1 MSIKTR
7 LALLLGLLLLGFLA
21 VLLLLRTMESRGLAQ
36 MASDDRRS
44 RAQLLHHWIDLTDR
58 VLPQFVADAAQ
69 SEEFAGLL
77 AQAQTDTT
85 REKIE
90 ASLASSG
97 LSALWIVAPDGTPR
111 FSFGANG
118 NTGPFPLQPADFVQL
133 VAETPGP
140 RFFDRADGT
149 LTEFCVRRLTARP
162 PGAADWL
169 VAARK
174 WDDAQLRALAELADS
189 QVTLGG
195 PEETSHAATTPDTL
209 VIVRTLPDW
218 QGHPLQ
224 TLRLEYRAPELNRA
238 VQADWRQTELF
249 VAFGLLLIVAVGLA
263 LNAWVLRPLG
273 LVGEALAHGS
283 PVPVQGLSAQP
294 HELGHVAQLVLSSF
308 DQREALR
315 QEVAERTRAQQALE
329 RSEAELRRTLDER
342 AQLGRDLHDG
352 VIQSLYAAGMGLAG
366 VRAQLHPDQ
375 SEAAARLEQTRAAL
389 NETIHDVRNFIIG
402 LEPEALKL
410 QTFSQAVA
418 ALFEAMQNIRPF
430 HATTHIDEAVAQRL
444 TLAQRVHALQIA
456 REAVSNA
463 LRHGAAGNI
472 AVALRMTGEL
482 AEFAIVDDGGGF
494 DAAAMQSSGFGLKNL
509 AQRAHELGAELTVD
523 SQPGQGTRVKISFSL
538 HDYD

>member
-7 LALLLGLLLLGFLA
+7 LALLLGLLLLGFVA
-21 VLLLLRTMESRGLAQ
+21 VLVLLRAMERRGLAQ
-36 MASDDRRS
+36 MVGDDRRS

-58 VLPQFVADAAQ
+58 ALPQFVADAAQ

-77 AQAQTDTT
+77 AQAQTDTA
-85 REKIE
+85 RQKIE

-97 LSALWIVAPDGTPR
+97 LSALWLVAPEGTPR
-111 FSFGANG
+111 VTFAASGSAR
-118 NTGPFPLQPADFVQL
+118 PFPIQPADFVQL
-133 VAETPGP
+133 VRETPGP
-140 RFFDRADGT
+140 RFFGRADGT
-149 LTEFCVRRLTARP
+149 LMEYCVRRLPAR
-162 PGAADWL
+162 GADAGDWL
-169 VAARK
+169 VGART
-174 WDDAQLRALAELADS
+174 WDETQLRALADLTDS
-189 QVTLGG
+189 RVTLGG
-195 PEETSHAATTPDTL
+195 PEEAAHAAADENTL

-224 TLRLEYRAPELNRA
+224 TLRMEYQAPELSRA

-249 VAFGLLLIVAVGLA
+249 VAFGLLLIVAVALA
-263 LNAWVLRPLG
+263 VNAWVLQPLG
-273 LVGEALAHGS
+273 RIGDALARGN
-283 PVPVQGLSAQP
+283 PAPVQDLSAQP
-294 HELGHVAQLVLSSF
+294 HELGHVAQLVVSSF

-315 QEVAERTRAQQALE
+315 EEVAERTRAQQALE
-329 RSEAELRRTLDER
+329 RSEAELRRTLEER

-366 VRAQLHPDQ
+366 VRAQLQPDQ

-430 HATTHIDEAVAQRL
+430 NATTHIDEAVAQRL

-463 LRHGAAGNI
+463 LRHGAASNV
-472 AVALRMTGEL
+472 AVALRLAGEL

-494 DAAAMQSSGFGLKNL
+494 DAAAMQGSGFGLKNL

-523 SQPGQGTRVKISFSL
+523 SQPGQGTRVKIAFSL